1 MDWSARINSAIEYIE
16 KNLDGE
22 VNINEVAKK
31 ACFSPFHFQ
40 RMFFAIVGITPTEYI
55 RRRRLT
61 VAATELAT
69 GTTKVTDIAL
79 KYGYESPNAFTRAFR
94 NMHGINPREA
104 RTSGANLS
112 AYQRVSVHV
121 EIKGGSNMDYKIIE
135 RPAFD
140 VLGRSKR
147 FTYDE
152 FLKNGS
158 KLWKE
163 YVSTE
168 EYLTLWKE
176 NQGRCGP
183 VSGTPLMSIYLPENG
198 SRDSFVDILGV
209 EKMTERDSK
218 QFETFQIP
226 AATYAEFNCT
236 YQTSMKVNKYI
247 YGEWF
252 SSTGYE
258 RDETKPD
265 IAAYFPVVFR
275 SLREM
280 GVRWWIPII
289 KKD

>member
-16 KNLDGE
+16 NNLDSD
-22 VNINEVAKK
+22 VNIYEVAKR
-31 ACFSPFHFQ
+31 AFSSPFHFQ
-40 RMFFAIVGITPTEYI
+40 RMFFAVVGITPTEYI

-61 VAATELAT
+61 MAATDLAT
-69 GTTKVTDIAL
+69 GATKVTDVAL

-94 NMHGINPREA
+94 NMHGINPREV
-104 RTSGANLS
+104 RTSAAELS
-112 AYQRVSVHV
+112 AYQRISVHV

-140 VLGRSKR
+140 ILGRSKK

-176 NQGRCGP
+176 NQGQCGT
-183 VSGTPLMSIYLPENG
+183 VSGAPLMSVYLPENG
-198 SRDSFVDILGV
+198 SRDSFMDILGV
-209 EKMTERDSK
+209 EKMTKAASE
-218 QFETFQIP
+218 QFEILRVP
-226 AATYAEFNCT
+226 AATYAEFNCA
-236 YQTSMKVNKYI
+236 YQASMKVNKYI

-265 IAAYFPVVFR
+265 IAAYFPIAFR
-275 SLREM
+275 SLKDM
-280 GVRWWIPII
+280 GVRWWIPIV